1 MTDLDAYLD
10 GERPLWRGR
19 PTAKCFILECIF
31 NPLLFF
37 ALIWGAFDLMF
48 ILLLKNTPVNGMT
61 SSVKGFVGIFFL
73 IHLMP
78 VWLYLGGV
86 ILSVFRQRNIE
97 YAVTER
103 GVYVSRGVFTK
114 EIVFKPF
121 TEISNVNMHRGVIDR
136 MTDCGDITMTCGAVV
151 GDARLSAGGRTEA
164 IAIQDIPDYQ
174 EVFKLIRRLQTDI
187 YSDTMYPNALRPE
200 NNPGYRTKYNPED
213 RY

>member
-1 MTDLDAYLD
+1 MTDLDVYMD

-37 ALIWGAFDLMF
+37 ALIWGAFDLLIIVM
-48 ILLLKNTPVNGMT
+48 INKSPGNGMN
-61 SSVKGFVGIFFL
+61 SSMKGFIAIFFL
-73 IHLMP
+73 VHLMP
-78 VWLYLGGV
+78 VWIYLGGV
-86 ILSVFRQRNIE
+86 ILAVFRQRNID

-103 GVYVSRGVFTK
+103 GVYLSRGVFTK
-114 EIVFKPF
+114 EIIFKPF

-136 MTDCGDITMTCGAVV
+136 MTGCGDITMTCSGVV

-187 YSDTMYPNALRPE
+187 YADTMYPNALRPE